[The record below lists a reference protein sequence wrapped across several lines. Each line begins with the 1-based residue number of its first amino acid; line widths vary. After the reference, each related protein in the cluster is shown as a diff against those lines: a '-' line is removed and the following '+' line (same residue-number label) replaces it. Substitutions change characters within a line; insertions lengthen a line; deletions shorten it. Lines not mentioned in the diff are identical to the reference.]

1 MTKSRTS
8 RWILP
13 ILALAALGYFGWQR
27 FHGPDA
33 TAKTESAPSS
43 SARTAVRVTIA
54 PAEKADFPFYLTG
67 LGTVQWFNTVV
78 VRPGVDGQM
87 ERTGFKEGRLAN
99 QRDRPPQINPR
110 PNK

>member
-54 PAEKADFPFYLTG
+54 PVEKADFPVYLTR
-67 LGTVQWFNTVV
+67 LATVQGLNTVV
-78 VRPGVDGQM
+78 VRTRVDGPI
-87 ERTGFKEGRLAN
+87 GKIGSKEGQPAN
-99 QRDRPPQINPR
+99 QRHLPAQY
-110 PNK
+110 